1 MEGPDRTAG
10 QGSQLPTS
18 ALQEIRHSNLRIEI
32 KECFQTC
39 SQLLFD
45 LFLAALKHV
54 HGDVSFPPILELYWS
69 FAYLDYL
76 VRRQ

>member
-1 MEGPDRTAG
+1 
-10 QGSQLPTS
+10 
-18 ALQEIRHSNLRIEI
+18 
-32 KECFQTC
+32 
-39 SQLLFD
+39 LLFD

-69 FAYLDYL
+69 FAYLGYL